1 MGENDKG
8 ERVTLANP
16 CHPGEILR
24 DCIREGGETVT
35 GAAKS
40 LGMSRAGLNR
50 VLAGQSR
57 MTARLALALET
68 HMGWSNAAYWLRLQ
82 NAYDLAQE
90 RRKAKAA

>member
-1 MGENDKG
+1 MTDNNG

-24 DCIREGGETVT
+24 DWIDGHRETVT
-35 GAAKS
+35 NAAKR
-40 LGMSRAGLNR
+40 LGFSRAKLNR
-50 VLAGQSR
+50 ILAGRASVSAD
-57 MTARLALALET
+57 TALRLERL
-68 HMGWSNAAYWLRLQ
+68 GWSKADFWLRLQ